1 MIFVNIN
8 YSFIRILLYG
18 VLVSVLWRIINI
30 RNLKINY
37 INDEKELDL
46 DDSDLSEKRNL
57 TSIDYVLIFTES
69 IIGSFFALF
78 ITYVVLVAGIA
89 DPNKTYIN
97 SYDFVMSFIAI
108 PGYGMF
114 IRLRV
119 FLNDFISKALPKK
132 LFDYGED

>member
-1 MIFVNIN
+1 MIFVNIS
-8 YSFIRILLYG
+8 YSSIRILLYG
-18 VLVSVLWRIINI
+18 VLISLLWRIINI

-78 ITYVVLVAGIA
+78 VTYIVIVAGIA
-89 DPNKTYIN
+89 DPNKMYIN
-97 SYDFVMSFIAI
+97 AYDFIMSFIAI

-119 FLNDFISKALPKK
+119 FLNDFISKALPRK

>member
-1 MIFVNIN
+1 MIFFNLS
-8 YSFIRILLYG
+8 YTGLRILLYG
-18 VLVSVLWRIINI
+18 ILISLLWRMINI

-37 INDEKELDL
+37 INDEKEMDL
-46 DDSDLSEKRNL
+46 DDSDLREKRNL

-78 ITYVVLVAGIA
+78 ITYIVLVIGIV
-89 DPNKTYIN
+89 DPTKAYMNAYEFI
-97 SYDFVMSFIAI
+97 MSFISI

-119 FLNDFISKALPKK
+119 FLNDFISKALPRK